1 MSKKQ
6 KSKKEYKISKNL
18 MYEERKEY
26 KEMGEPD
33 LTQNH
38 LELFSDDII
47 SDLHTILR
55 SCSDNQ
61 KKARYIQKE
70 LKDLGFIPL
79 GLGTNI
85 LTMYNPIYPGVVY
98 KFALDDYGIADN
110 INDSWLSDVIPHYAK
125 FIARDLTGVV
135 SVQQRYVVVK
145 NVERMNII
153 RGDVLKLLTRLSKQF
168 LIVDLGIDNFLNYG
182 IDRNGDFVIVDGS
195 DLYPLP
201 NAKNVLRCKNPV
213 GMKKHSHELKRCGGK
228 LEYDKTFGKL
238 ICKECHNEY
247 IPSELRPKKED
258 KDMLVFINDGLSDK
272 ERRQLEIEAI
282 RDITRRNKQTARSVL
297 EAKLSSEKIIDTD
310 DDVRQMYYSA
320 KHALLVDDHT
330 DDLEEDY
337 GEIEYQNRIDESIE
351 TDEDDS
357 DSDDE
362 DDDTDFI
369 QLKPISAP
377 ASVPERVT
385 VEPSVKYQI
394 KEDSGIYISVSG
406 DFDTAYN
413 EYGLPVYLSLDNGQ
427 EYTKII
433 DSAMLKVLI
442 DSRIKELKEDGIM

>member
-213 GMKKHSHELKRCGGK
+213 GMKKHSHEFKRCGGK

-238 ICKECHNEY
+238 ICKECYNEY

-282 RDITRRNKQTARSVL
+282 RDITRRNKQIERSVL
-297 EAKLSSEKIIDTD
+297 ETDLSDDEWRHNPYDGVDETEDPDDSE
-310 DDVRQMYYSA
+310 
-320 KHALLVDDHT
+320 
-330 DDLEEDY
+330 EGY
-337 GEIEYQNRIDESIE
+337 GKIEYQNRITESIE
-351 TDEDDS
+351 TDEEDS

-377 ASVPERVT
+377 ANIPERVT
-385 VEPSVKYQI
+385 MEPSVKYI
-394 KEDSGIYISVSG
+394 VDEDSGIYISVSG

-433 DSAMLKVLI
+433 DSAMLKALI
-442 DSRIKELKEDGIM
+442 DSRIKELKEDGLM